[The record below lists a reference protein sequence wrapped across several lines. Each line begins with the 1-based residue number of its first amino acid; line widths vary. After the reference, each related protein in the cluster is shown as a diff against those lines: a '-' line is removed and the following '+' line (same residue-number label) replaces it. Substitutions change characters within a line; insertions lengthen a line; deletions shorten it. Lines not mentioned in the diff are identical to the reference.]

1 MCGGGGGVG
10 ENELLGRK
18 KKKEK
23 KKKKK
28 KKRAANFAHNAIY
41 CKEGLTEVSVHS
53 TFVHTFSKQKGYFVF
68 FVCFCFCF
76 VI

>member
-1 MCGGGGGVG
+1 MCGGVGGGE

-18 KKKEK
+18 KVEKRK
-23 KKKKK
+23 KKG
-28 KKRAANFAHNAIY
+28 AANFAHNAIY

-53 TFVHTFSKQKGYFVF
+53 TFVHTFSKQKGYFRF